1 MTTTPEHTITHAED
15 ARGGAFSL
23 SIDGREAG
31 ELTYSRR
38 GESLVVF
45 QHTGVRPE
53 FEGKGLAR
61 KLFDAAV
68 AWARETDTKVM
79 STCSYSSA
87 QFQRD
92 KSVQDVLAEQP

>member
-1 MTTTPEHTITHAED
+1 M
-15 ARGGAFSL
+15 
-23 SIDGREAG
+23 
-31 ELTYSRR
+31 
-38 GESLVVF
+38 
-45 QHTGVRPE
+45 RPE

-92 KSVQDVLAEQP
+92 KSVQDVLAEQT